1 MKTQRILSFF
11 LAAMMIA
18 TTLIAGTT
26 VAAKLPFNDTDGHW
40 GEAAIEYVVENG
52 LMNGVGN
59 GESFAPNMSLTR
71 GMVVTVL
78 YRNNGSPTV
87 NFYGHF
93 LDVDEKAYYGP
104 AAEWAY
110 ENEIVNGTGTN
121 DWGEPYFSPDR
132 DITRQELAT
141 MFARYAAFKHVDT
154 KANTADI
161 SSYPDSGKVA
171 SWAADAVKW
180 AVGVGLITGK
190 TNGGAATLSPED
202 KAVRAEFATIFSV
215 TTLRLLHLHMS
226 SLMRLPLSKTPT
238 PLPSIPS

>member
-1 MKTQRILSFF
+1 M
-11 LAAMMIA
+11 
-18 TTLIAGTT
+18 
-26 VAAKLPFNDTDGHW
+26 
-40 GEAAIEYVVENG
+40 
-52 LMNGVGN
+52 
-59 GESFAPNMSLTR
+59 
-71 GMVVTVL
+71 
-78 YRNNGSPTV
+78 
-87 NFYGHF
+87 
-93 LDVDEKAYYGP
+93 
-104 AAEWAY
+104 
-110 ENEIVNGTGTN
+110 
-121 DWGEPYFSPDR
+121 FSSNR

-141 MFARYAAFKHVDT
+141 MFKRYADFKHVDT
-154 KANTADI
+154 AKGATDI
-161 SSYPDSGKVA
+161 ASFPDASSVA